1 MSASRKIA
9 VSVLPDSSM
18 PANPSGIP
26 HSSAKTSRIAS
37 APAAPVLI
45 NVASISN
52 STSFMALHVLPHV
65 QVPVSAQR
73 SALMHRIV
81 GSLSTERKR
90 KVLASWSAS
99 RMPVDTWSR
108 PVYTR
113 QHRARR
119 LLSGALHRRRVAALW
134 SRRKALCPYWYLG
147 GQVLLVRGPSG
158 GWWHAVNTWYVW
170 ISI

>member
-9 VSVLPDSSM
+9 ASVLPDISI
-18 PANPSGIP
+18 PANPLGTP

-73 SALMHRIV
+73 PSLLHRIV

-90 KVLASWSAS
+90 KVLASLTAGQIA
-99 RMPVDTWSR
+99 VDRWPR
-108 PVYTR
+108 PAYTR
-113 QHRARR
+113 QHLARR
-119 LLSGALHRRRVAALW
+119 LLSGARHRRRVALLG
-134 SRRKALCPYWYLG
+134 SRRKAPCPYWYLG
-147 GQVLLVRGPSG
+147 GPALLVRGPFG
-158 GWWHAVNTWYVW
+158 DWWPA
-170 ISI
+170 